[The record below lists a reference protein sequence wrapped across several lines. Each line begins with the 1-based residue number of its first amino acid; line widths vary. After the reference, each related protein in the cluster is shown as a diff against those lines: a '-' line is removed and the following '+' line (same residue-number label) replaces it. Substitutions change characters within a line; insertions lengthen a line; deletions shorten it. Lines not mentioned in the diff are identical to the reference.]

1 MKVEFYTETVNKND
15 TQLVI
20 VFEKSK
26 GKYTQFPIALLKD
39 IKISLKEAKNLS
51 KILLDTDLYND

>member
-20 VFEKSK
+20 IYEKIK

-39 IKISLKEAKNLS
+39 LKISLKEAKNLS

>member
-20 VFEKSK
+20 VFEKS
-26 GKYTQFPIALLKD
+26 
-39 IKISLKEAKNLS
+39 NLS
-51 KILLDTDLYND
+51 VRKINCEAITLYFYNKRLETIWKQKLYLW